1 MKGAGRAAS
10 ENRPKLLLI
19 EDEPTVAAFIYT
31 ALERRGYEVVPA
43 ASADE
48 GLHTLA
54 ATKFDGVISDF
65 RTPGRVTGADVH
77 KWLAKNRPELSRRLI
92 FITGDIASDET
103 VFYLAQ
109 TGTPCIEKPF
119 RLQQLVD
126 AVEKTLGKQ

>member
-1 MKGAGRAAS
+1 MKATTRAS
-10 ENRPKLLLI
+10 ENRPRLLLI
-19 EDEPTVAAFIYT
+19 EDEPAVAAFIYT
-31 ALERRGYEVVPA
+31 ALERKGYEVVPA

-54 ATKFDGVISDF
+54 EHEFDGVISDF

-77 KWLAKNRPELSRRLI
+77 RWLAKNRPELSRRLI
-92 FITGDIASDET
+92 FITGDIASDDT

-126 AVEKTLGKQ
+126 AVEQTLAKQ